1 MTSVKK
7 TSNKPS
13 GLGEYLKTGGP
24 GRPKGSKNRFG
35 FEAFAEALA
44 TVEEQKQKSLYQHII
59 ERAFEDD
66 RILAALIARIVPAVE
81 VVRQEDEELKE
92 TELSFT
98 EVPIKNGQLP
108 ENLSRFLN

>member
-1 MTSVKK
+1 MNKVGNPNWKK
-7 TSNKPS
+7 GVSANP
-13 GLGEYLKTGGP
+13 G
-24 GRPKGSKNRFG
+24 GRPLGAKNRFG
-35 FEAFAEALA
+35 FEAFTEALA
-44 TVEEQKQKSLYQHII
+44 EVEAEKGKSLYKHII

-92 TELSFT
+92 TELTFT
-98 EVPIKNGQLP
+98 EVPRKNGQLP